1 MRTISQKR
9 LNYFTGQL
17 LTASDFTDEQQYHVE
32 ALQSHNRY
40 MHTWGIAQGL
50 NVEKSGTKN
59 VTISRGMA
67 IDGQG
72 RQIILDQ
79 LKEID
84 LSTSTAPA
92 LYLTISYSEKET
104 DFKEGEGENG
114 NIRITEE
121 PLIDHSQDKPGEQ
134 SQEIVLAKLVFD
146 RENDTLD
153 SIDLKD
159 RRHVKTVGG
168 DIEANSII
176 FSRPSE
182 EPSEQLPVM
191 KSVDGPGLAI
201 ISENTY
207 LQGNLEVSGT
217 LTGRLGEKMVGKAQ
231 IAQGSVSLDQL
242 NTVQSSGTA
251 EIGAKSETKV
261 DFTEPSLRHRFFI
274 TSIIPVTPD
283 SAIEWRWQ
291 VEKEKDQ
298 VSHVL
303 VVKNLSR
310 KKIEVEFT
318 YYEIQT

>member
-1 MRTISQKR
+1 M
-9 LNYFTGQL
+9 NYFTGQL

-84 LSTSTAPA
+84 LSASTAPA
-92 LYLTISYSEKET
+92 LYLMISYSEQAT

-114 NIRITEE
+114 NTRITAE
-121 PLIDHSQDKPGEQ
+121 PVIHQSQDKPGEQ
-134 SQEIVLAKLVFD
+134 SQEIILARLVFD
-146 RENDTLD
+146 REKDTLE
-153 SIDLKD
+153 IDLKD
-159 RRHVKTVGG
+159 RRHVKTIGG
-168 DIEANSII
+168 DIEANSIV

-182 EPSEQLPVM
+182 EASGQLPVL
-191 KSVDGPGLAI
+191 KSVKGPGLEI
-201 ISENTY
+201 IAERTT
-207 LQGNLEVSGT
+207 LKGNLDVSGT
-217 LTGRLGEKMVGKAQ
+217 LTGRLGENMVGKPQ
-231 IAQGSVSLDQL
+231 IAQGSVSLAQL
-242 NTVQSSGTA
+242 NTELRSGTA
-251 EIGAKSETKV
+251 EIGVRSEAKV
-261 DFTEPSLRHRFFI
+261 DFIDSTRHRFFI
-274 TSIIPVTPD
+274 TSVIPVTPD

-291 VEKEKDQ
+291 VVKEKEQ
-298 VSHVL
+298 LSYIL

-318 YYEIQT
+318 TYEIQT